1 MRRIF
6 GACLQPHSPRTL
18 CFGMFMEGVLRAAVA
33 AATPPAL
40 AAASAATTS
49 GAGATVDAL
58 SSWFSP
64 ARAVAGACAFF
75 AAMDAAAGGGVFD
88 SLTVAPTPAV
98 APNGSTVAAQAEA
111 PPETALPSAAVAGM
125 EEAAAAAA
133 VVVAEA
139 VSVQAAVVEVEAA
152 PATAP
157 ATAPA
162 AVRAPVSDDPAQ
174 LLRSDP
180 RAVEALFAQQRGIAA
195 LYRRHAGV
203 VGEGAVPAVTRA
215 GFDALLSAHEIF
227 AAPWAEVSRRRRLRS
242 IACCYRWDI
251 ASHAA
256 PPAPCPRAP
265 VAQPRALRA
274 CFRPAARAATGAA
287 NGSAPALSPT
297 EFTLCLARLAFVL
310 FGDAAF
316 ADEYPLPSDKLELLF
331 LKLDEDGSAAGG
343 GALFDGSQPAEADGG
358 ADEMVGSAIAI
369 TSTSE
374 CELRS

>member
-1 MRRIF
+1 MHRIF
-6 GACLQPHSPRTL
+6 GACLQPRSPRTL

-40 AAASAATTS
+40 ATASAATTC
-49 GAGATVDAL
+49 GAGATADAL

-88 SLTVAPTPAV
+88 SLTVPLKTAAKGAPQAPAV
-98 APNGSTVAAQAEA
+98 APNGSAVAAQAEA
-111 PPETALPSAAVAGM
+111 PSETALPSAAVAGT
-125 EEAAAAAA
+125 EEAVAAA
-133 VVVAEA
+133 VVVAEV
-139 VSVQAAVVEVEAA
+139 VSAEVAVVEAA
-152 PATAP
+152 
-157 ATAPA
+157 APA
-162 AVRAPVSDDPAQ
+162 AVQASVSDDPAQ

-195 LYRRHAGV
+195 LFRRHAGV
-203 VGEGAVPAVTRA
+203 VVEGAVPAVTRA

-227 AAPWAEVSRRRRLRS
+227 AAPWAEVKSPSALDRLLLPLGHRFSRR
-242 IACCYRWDI
+242 
-251 ASHAA
+251 
-256 PPAPCPRAP
+256 PPAPFPLAP

-274 CFRPAARAATGAA
+274 CFRPAAPAATGAA

-331 LKLDEDGSAAGG
+331 LKLDEDGSTAGG
-343 GALFDGSQPAEADGG
+343 SALFDGSQPAEADGG
-358 ADEMVGSAIAI
+358 ADDGGEHRNRDHEHEWV
-369 TSTSE
+369 
-374 CELRS
+374 